1 MAALEGSLLRF
12 KMFSSRA
19 RRCVATFQ
27 MFSRFSCFP
36 LVSITVFLRVLV
48 FLPMLYVFNENH
60 FFLAEKKGMLD
71 GAFGKF
77 EILDLHA
84 MAILRGGVEYVE
96 CSLI

>member
-1 MAALEGSLLRF
+1 MAALEGALLRF
-12 KMFSSRA
+12 KMFS
-19 RRCVATFQ
+19 
-27 MFSRFSCFP
+27 RFSSFP

-96 CSLI
+96 CSLM